1 MKTFTKSLWFIA
13 VSALASNAGAAVI
26 NFDATYG
33 LANAQTAETAFLANT
48 IDHLDEDFEGFTG
61 PGVDDGTDQ
70 GSWIEAA
77 SYFDTAVGRFT
88 MTAPST
94 NLSNG
99 NISPELLM
107 IEDENTGE
115 FGRVS
120 TTPNQWLDSN
130 DADEVTWDILT
141 GNYNAFGF
149 YLSDANDQGAS
160 LILKFADGSVSE
172 SLSLTSPLGNGNI
185 AYFSLFSDVAFTSAS
200 LVFDNGVGDNDG
212 WGIDGITLAKVPE
225 PGTLALLGLG
235 LAGLSI
241 ARRRKS

>member
-13 VSALASNAGAAVI
+13 VSAVASNAGAAVI
-26 NFDATYG
+26 KFDADYG
-33 LANAQTAETAFLANT
+33 LANAQAAEGQFLSGT
-48 IDHLDEDFEGFTG
+48 YDHLTEDFESFNG
-61 PGVDDGTDQ
+61 PGANDGTDQ
-70 GSWIEAA
+70 GSWVEAA
-77 SYFDTAVGRFT
+77 SYFDTDVGRFS
-88 MTAPST
+88 MTAQST
-94 NLSNG
+94 NLSNN

-107 IEDENTGE
+107 IEDETTGE

-120 TTPNQWLDSN
+120 TAQNQWLDSN
-130 DADEVTWDILT
+130 DADKVTWEILT

-160 LILKFADGSVSE
+160 LILNFEDGSVSE
-172 SLSLTSPLGNGNI
+172 TLSLTSPLGNGNI

-200 LVFDNGVGDNDG
+200 LVFDNGAGENDG
-212 WGIDGITLAKVPE
+212 WGIDGVTLAKVPE

>member
-13 VSALASNAGAAVI
+13 VSAVASNAGAAVI
-26 NFDATYG
+26 NFDAAYG
-33 LANAQTAETAFLANT
+33 LTNAQTAETAFLAST
-48 IDHLDEDFEGFTG
+48 IDHLGEDFEGFNG
-61 PGVDDGTDQ
+61 PDANDGTQQ
-70 GSWIEAA
+70 GSWVEAA
-77 SYFDTAVGRFT
+77 TSFSTAVGTFT
-88 MTAPST
+88 MTDQSS

-107 IEDENTGE
+107 IEDETTGE

-120 TTPNQWLDSN
+120 TEENQWLDSN
-130 DADEVTWDILT
+130 DADTVTWDILT

-172 SLSLTSPLGNGNI
+172 SLALTSPLGNGNV
-185 AYFSLFSDVAFTSAS
+185 AYFSLFSDLAFTSAS
-200 LVFDNGVGDNDG
+200 LVFDNGVGENDG
-212 WGIDGITLAKVPE
+212 WGIDGVTLAKVPE